1 MTEGK
6 AIVLYL
12 ICMCLAGGAMG
23 VVTVLTEPSGEVF
36 AVAVT
41 LIAIAGG
48 IAASEVVS
56 RTMPPEGDQD

>member
-12 ICMCLAGGAMG
+12 ICMCLAGAAMG

-41 LIAIAGG
+41 LIAILGG

-56 RTMPPEGDQD
+56 RTMPSEGNQD